1 MFGAAGW
8 LGPQDSR
15 QYLFCLRPRPE
26 LRAASAKQLKGV
38 TNMGKLDI
46 TWRSN
51 LGERGRLQ
59 TSQLQRMV
67 RTRDVGGDTAWGR
80 MTGRCVSQ
88 GCANV
93 RCLCEGA
100 RSCVPVMLEL

>member
-1 MFGAAGW
+1 MTVPTAVDLNRSADEDGSVFGASGW
-8 LGPQDSR
+8 LGSQDSR

-46 TWRSN
+46 TWRTN

-67 RTRDVGGDTAWGR
+67 RNGTAARPSADQGGATDG
-80 MTGRCVSQ
+80 
-88 GCANV
+88 
-93 RCLCEGA
+93 
-100 RSCVPVMLEL
+100 